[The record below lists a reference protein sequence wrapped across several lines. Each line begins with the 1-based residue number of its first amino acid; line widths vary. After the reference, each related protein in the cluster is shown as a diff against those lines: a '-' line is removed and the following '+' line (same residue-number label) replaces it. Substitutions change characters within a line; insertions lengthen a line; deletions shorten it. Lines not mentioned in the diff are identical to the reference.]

1 MKNKLLLI
9 LSLAFAVTAQ
19 AKAITAQSYLV
30 TDTHGQTVIEQNA
43 DQRRPIAS
51 ITKLMTVMVV
61 VDARQ
66 SMDEAL
72 KLDFKL
78 AKKYHTRLP
87 RSVKT
92 LTRKELIDLAMVKS
106 DNFAAYTLCD
116 YFPGGVG
123 ACVAAMNAKAATLSM
138 WNTNYTDPTGLEE
151 TNVSTAHDLIKLII
165 MAKSYPEIVDATKP
179 SVEIKVKK
187 HWWQAWNTSPIVRLH
202 DDDVVVSKTGFI
214 NSSGGCLVM
223 LMETKLGQRIIALLG
238 SRNTHTRFPE
248 AEELINS

>member
-151 TNVSTAHDLIKLII
+151 TNVSTARDLIKLII
-165 MAKSYPEIVDATKP
+165 MAKTYPDIVGTAKP
-179 SVEIKVKK
+179 KVDVQVKK
-187 HWWQAWNTSPIVRLH
+187 HWWHFWNTNPLVRNG
-202 DDDVVVSKTGFI
+202 DDVVVSKTGFI

>member
-9 LSLAFAVTAQ
+9 LSLLALTAE
-19 AKAITAQSYLV
+19 AKPITAQSYLV
-30 TDTHGQTVIEQNA
+30 TDTHGQTVVEQNA

-61 VDARQ
+61 VDAKQ
-66 SMDEAL
+66 PLDEEL
-72 KLDFKL
+72 RLDFKL
-78 AKKYHTRLP
+78 ARKYHTHLP
-87 RSVKT
+87 RNLKT
-92 LTRKELIDLAMVKS
+92 LTRRQLIDLAMVKS

-116 YFPGGVG
+116 YFPGGVD
-123 ACVAAMNAKAATLSM
+123 ACVQAMNAKAATLSM

-223 LMETKLGQRIIALLG
+223 LMNTEVGQRIIALLG

-248 AEELINS
+248 AEQLIKS